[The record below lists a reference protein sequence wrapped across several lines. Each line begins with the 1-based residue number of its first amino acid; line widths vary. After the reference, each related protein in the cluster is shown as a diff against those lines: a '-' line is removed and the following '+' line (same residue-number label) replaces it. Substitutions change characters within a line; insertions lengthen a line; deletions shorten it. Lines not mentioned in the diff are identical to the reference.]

1 MIMKL
6 DPPAERDL
14 PAGGAA
20 RMRVRLRFEM
30 HGPATARR
38 RRTGRLA
45 LAGVATLAAAAAV
58 ATPFI
63 RDGDPPTT
71 IAMGPGELTSSL
83 TATAKACLHGY
94 PDGPM
99 FEGGPRFPVTVG
111 DLSVAVQ
118 HRGRTGA
125 LFLTDQGYVAC
136 SREAEPGHEESGG
149 FHIEFW
155 NGTRD
160 WLPGPVQVL
169 SRSSSEAESGW
180 VIAAGRISARVGRL
194 TLEHGNGTTTAARLS
209 DGTFGLLTR
218 TDDVQPAAEL
228 VAYDRGGRE
237 VWRERFFKPLLGWDQ
252 CYTAPDGGVVYENRR
267 HKEKDA
273 EHIGEPVGTPEPA
286 PEGPCRPAEAWQP

>member
-1 MIMKL
+1 MITKL

-14 PAGGAA
+14 PAAGAA

-30 HGPATARR
+30 HGPALARR

-58 ATPFI
+58 ATPLI

-99 FEGGPRFPVTVG
+99 FEQGPRFPVTVG

-136 SREAEPGHEESGG
+136 SREAEPGREDSGG
-149 FHIEFW
+149 FSIELW

-218 TDDVQPAAEL
+218 TDDVQSAAEL
-228 VAYDRGGRE
+228 VAYEKGGRE
-237 VWRERFFKPLLGWDQ
+237 VWRERFFKPLLGRDQ
-252 CYTAPDGGVVYENRR
+252 CYTAPDGRVVYENRW
-267 HKEKDA
+267 HEGKDA
-273 EHIGEPVGTPEPA
+273 QHSGEPDTPEPA